1 MLKHLSAVTPIV
13 MSAAA
18 VAVVLIHLTFIGPA
32 PQPDEGTEAHLWQL
46 LMVGQLPI
54 VMFFALTRLPDNPG
68 LALRVCLACKQP
80 RQSRQ
85 SLRLRPFTCCAGKC
99 VDRRGRP

>member
-1 MLKHLSAVTPIV
+1 MLKHLSAVTPIA

-54 VMFFALTRLPDNPG
+54 VMFFALTRLPHNPG
-68 LALRVCLACKQP
+68 SALRVLGLQAAAAVAALAP
-80 RQSRQ
+80 VYL
-85 SLRLRPFTCCAGKC
+85 LRW
-99 VDRRGRP
+99 

>member
-1 MLKHLSAVTPIV
+1 MLKHLSAVTPIA

-32 PQPDEGTEAHLWQL
+32 PQPDEGTEAHVWQL

-54 VMFFALTRLPDNPG
+54 VMFFALTRLAHNPG
-68 LALRVCLACKQP
+68 SALRVLGLQAAAAVAALVP
-80 RQSRQ
+80 VYL
-85 SLRLRPFTCCAGKC
+85 LRW
-99 VDRRGRP
+99 

>member
-1 MLKHLSAVTPIV
+1 MLKHLSAVTPIA

-68 LALRVCLACKQP
+68 SALRVLGLQAAAAVAALAP
-80 RQSRQ
+80 VYL
-85 SLRLRPFTCCAGKC
+85 LRW
-99 VDRRGRP
+99 